1 MMNRGLS
8 GVGKRVKY
16 LRNKSRI
23 SQEALAESFGLG
35 YRTAISDYESEK
47 RAIPI
52 DIVKLYSE
60 KFGVSTDW
68 IIGVTRVKTPEISE
82 DALEM
87 LQAYGRIVL
96 PEQKRIAIKQ
106 VKLLGAS

>member
-35 YRTAISDYESEK
+35 YRTAISDYEYHPSH
-47 RAIPI
+47 
-52 DIVKLYSE
+52 Y
-60 KFGVSTDW
+60 
-68 IIGVTRVKTPEISE
+68 
-82 DALEM
+82 
-87 LQAYGRIVL
+87 
-96 PEQKRIAIKQ
+96 
-106 VKLLGAS
+106 KLLLPSDYPAPKSATVRLTVSLYDSVA